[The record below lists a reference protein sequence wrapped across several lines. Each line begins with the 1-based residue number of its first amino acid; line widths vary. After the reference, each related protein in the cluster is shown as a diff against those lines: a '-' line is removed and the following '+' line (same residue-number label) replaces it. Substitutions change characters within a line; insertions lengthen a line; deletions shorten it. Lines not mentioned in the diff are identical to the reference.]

1 LRCPACG
8 AHFAVRRAGACIE
21 QPELHLDPLPLL
33 VREGVATV
41 AVPTG
46 AAA

>member
-1 LRCPACG
+1 
-8 AHFAVRRAGACIE
+8 VE

-33 VREGVATV
+33 VSQGVATV
-41 AVPTG
+41 AVPSE